1 MATKT
6 ARLRALLKKPGLLSA
21 VGVWDAIGAKL
32 VEQAGFPIV
41 YAGGHAMAASYGYPD
56 IGLVTMTEMVDR
68 ARTIA
73 AAVDSPVICDAD
85 TGYGNI
91 LNARR
96 AVREFERAGVAGIHI
111 EDQSFPKRCGSYAG
125 KSVISKEEMAAKI
138 AAAADARTDP
148 DFLIIA
154 RTDAI
159 DIEGLDA
166 TIDRALAYQAAGAD
180 AVMPDNGKSFG
191 LAQMKRFCR
200 SLDAPAIMLVL
211 ETDWWVRGHRV
222 WGAKE
227 AKRCGYKMAIYPLSL
242 LYSALRNM
250 QEAIAV
256 IKKTGT
262 TQSLLGKMFDSSQLG
277 NLLGLPKI
285 HKIEERFK

>member
-6 ARLRALLKKPGLLSA
+6 ARLRVLLKKPGLLSA
-21 VGVWDAIGAKL
+21 VGVWDALGARL

-56 IGLVTMTEMVDR
+56 IGLVTMTEMVSR
-68 ARTIA
+68 AAQIA
-73 AAVDSPVICDAD
+73 AAVDAPVICDAD

-96 AVREFERAGVAGIHI
+96 TVREFERAGIAGIHI
-111 EDQSFPKRCGSYAG
+111 EDQTFPKRCGSYAG
-125 KSVISKEEMAAKI
+125 KSVISKEEMSAKI
-138 AAAADARTDP
+138 AAAVDARTDP
-148 DFLIIA
+148 NFLIIA

-166 TIDRALAYQAAGAD
+166 TIERAQAYQAAGAD
-180 AVMPDNGKSFG
+180 AVMPDSGKTFG

-211 ETDWWVRGHRV
+211 ETDQWVRGHRV

-227 AKRCGYKMAIYPLSL
+227 ARQCGYKMAIYPLSL
-242 LYSALRNM
+242 LYGALGNM
-250 QEAIAV
+250 QRALGV
-256 IKKTGT
+256 ITKTGT
-262 TQSLLGKMFDSSQLG
+262 TQSLLGKMFDSGKLGQLI
-277 NLLGLPKI
+277 GLPKI
-285 HKIEERFK
+285 HQIEERFK